1 MTGLEDVAGRVTA
14 VTGFEKGSGK
24 TTFLNAL
31 LPVARRAGPVAVF
44 SVGVD
49 GSLKAREGMGA
60 PEVFVEEGDV
70 VLTTDLFARSSSARL
85 EVLETLP
92 GRSVLGRH
100 LLGRAVRRGAVTLV
114 GADHL
119 ATLAR
124 AVVLVREEG
133 WAASSIVDGAA
144 DRVTQLGALG
154 DVGFVYT
161 VRVDRGNLPRVSERL
176 RALVALSEL
185 PVAPDPPESSLRLE
199 GPLTEEVRQ
208 GLPEGLVALSLGDFT
223 KMFLPPA
230 DLLRFLA
237 RVPCS
242 VRRGY
247 CLLGVVPALRD
258 VGPEELR
265 QAVGPT
271 VSARLLSNPCAVAA

>member
-1 MTGLEDVAGRVTA
+1 MEGLSSVAGGVTA

-31 LPVARRAGPVAVF
+31 LPVARKAGPVAVF

-49 GSLKAREGMGA
+49 GASKARDGARA

-92 GRSVLGRH
+92 GRSVLGRL
-100 LLGRAVRRGAVTLV
+100 LLGRAVRRGEVTLV

-119 ATLAR
+119 AALAR
-124 AVVLVREEG
+124 AVALVREEG
-133 WAASSIVDGAA
+133 WAASSLVDGAA

-161 VRVDRGNLPRVSERL
+161 VRVDRGNLPRVAGRL

-185 PVAPDPPESSLRLE
+185 PVVPEPPDGTLRLE

-223 KMFLPPA
+223 KVFLPPPE
-230 DLLRFLA
+230 LLRFLA
-237 RVPCS
+237 RVRCS
-242 VRRGY
+242 VRRGTR
-247 CLLGVVPALRD
+247 LLGVVPALREM
-258 VGPEELR
+258 GPEELR
-265 QAVGPT
+265 QAVGP
-271 VSARLLSNPCAVAA
+271 AVAALLLPNPCEVAA

>member
-1 MTGLEDVAGRVTA
+1 MTGLEGVAGGVTA

-49 GSLKAREGMGA
+49 GGLKARSGTAA
-60 PEVFVEEGDV
+60 PEILVEEGDV
-70 VLTTDLFARSSSARL
+70 VLTTDSFARSSSARL

-92 GRSVLGRH
+92 GRSVLGRL
-100 LLGRAVRRGAVTLV
+100 LLGRAVRRGGVTLV
-114 GADHL
+114 GPENL
-119 ATLAR
+119 AALSG
-124 AVVLVREEG
+124 AVDLVREER

-161 VRVDRGNLPRVSERL
+161 VRVDRANLLRVAGRL

-185 PVAPDPPESSLRLE
+185 PVVPDPPEGVLRLD
-199 GPLTEEVRQ
+199 GPLTDAVRQ
-208 GLPEGLVALSLGDFT
+208 GLPASVVTLSLEDFT
-223 KMFLPPA
+223 KVFLPA
-230 DLLRFLA
+230 GELLRLLA
-237 RVPCS
+237 RISCS
-242 VRRGY
+242 VRRGFR
-247 CLLGVVPALRD
+247 LLGVVPSLRD
-258 VGPEELR
+258 VGPEELCR
-265 QAVGPT
+265 EVGPA
-271 VSARLLSNPCAVAA
+271 VAARLLPNPYEVAA

>member
-1 MTGLEDVAGRVTA
+1 MTGLEGVAGEVTA

-49 GSLKAREGMGA
+49 GGLKARSGAAA
-60 PEVFVEEGDV
+60 PEVLVEEGDV

-85 EVLETLP
+85 EILESLP
-92 GRSVLGRH
+92 GRSVLGRL

-114 GADHL
+114 GPENL
-119 ATLAR
+119 AALSG
-124 AVVLVREEG
+124 AVSLVREER
-133 WAASSIVDGAA
+133 WVSSSIVDGAA

-161 VRVDRGNLPRVSERL
+161 VRVDRGNLPRVAGRL

-185 PVAPDPPESSLRLE
+185 TVVPEPPEGALRLE
-199 GPLTEEVRQ
+199 GPLTDEVRQ
-208 GLPEGLVALSLGDFT
+208 GLPEGLVALSLEDFT
-223 KMFLPPA
+223 KVFLAPE
-230 DLLRFLA
+230 DLLRFLS
-237 RVPCS
+237 RVVCS
-242 VRRGY
+242 VRRGFR
-247 CLLGVVPALRD
+247 LLGVVAALRD

-265 QAVGPT
+265 REVGPA
-271 VSARLLSNPCAVAA
+271 VDARLLPNPYEVAA